1 MARTDIKKTII
12 EAAKPLFA
20 RFAFKKTSVDELAR
34 AAGVS
39 KATLYAYFDSKE
51 ALFAAVVHS
60 EGTRIFAG
68 MDAAIA
74 AAPTYEAK
82 LRAFFT
88 SFLKLLAESQLIRE
102 ASSETLAQLLPLAR
116 DVSNT
121 LETQGRARLRALV
134 QGGVDTGEFDLEDIE
149 LTTRGLNL
157 AAHSLHLVFIHDRD
171 ADQATHDIPAF
182 LDILLRGLT
191 KGSLTP

>member
-1 MARTDIKKTII
+1 MARTDIRATII

-51 ALFAAVVHS
+51 ALFAAVVRS

-74 AAPTYEAK
+74 ATPTYAAK

-88 SFLKLLAESQLIRE
+88 SFLRLLAESQLIRE
-102 ASSETLAQLLPLAR
+102 ATSETLAQLLPLAR
-116 DVSNT
+116 DVSNSF
-121 LETQGRARLRALV
+121 EVQGQARLRALV
-134 QGGVDTGEFDLEDIE
+134 QGGVDVGEFDSENVD

-171 ADQATHDIPAF
+171 FDETTHDIPTF

-191 KGSLTP
+191 RGSITP